1 MQDPDFEKAL
11 KQLEDAVTKLESG
24 ELSLEESLRCF
35 EDGVRSA
42 RQCRTALDSM
52 QTRVEQLLKKSDGK
66 IETAALHFDDE
77 NGQD

>member
-1 MQDPDFEKAL
+1 MQNPDFEKAL

-42 RQCRTALDSM
+42 RQCRKALDSM
-52 QTRVEQLLKKSDGK
+52 QTRVEQLLKKNDGEF
-66 IETAALHFDDE
+66 ETAPLHPDDE
-77 NGQD
+77 DGQD